1 MRWFSSAPAEAKAS
15 ASAASGEDTLFDEA
29 FQRQLESLALAA
41 RKLVQGRDRAERRT
55 RRAGHGIELA
65 DYRSYSP
72 GDDYR
77 HIDWNAYARTER
89 LLLRLFEQEEDLGVS
104 LLLDCSASMGASAT
118 SGALSTGA
126 SATSGALSKLARGK
140 QLAAAL
146 AYVALSGL
154 DRVSI
159 HALGVDELARMPA
172 ARGKAQIFTALEF
185 LRRLKPEGPT
195 DLGSAVAKFI
205 ARQKR
210 RGLVVLI
217 SDLYDPQG
225 VEHAISA
232 LRYARFELHVIR
244 VLDGAEAEP
253 ALRGDV
259 ELIDAETGLS
269 RTVTITPA
277 LLARYR
283 AAFAAHRT
291 RIEAFCREK
300 HVPLHTVTTGEALD
314 TATLRVLRRG
324 GLLE

>member
-1 MRWFSSAPAEAKAS
+1 MRWFSSALSSRPPAPAPDES
-15 ASAASGEDTLFDEA
+15 ALFDEA

-55 RRAGHGIELA
+55 RRAGHGLELA
-65 DYRSYSP
+65 DYRTYAP

-104 LLLDCSASMGASAT
+104 LLLDCSASMGASTT
-118 SGALSTGA
+118 SGALT
-126 SATSGALSKLARGK
+126 KLARGK
-140 QLAAAL
+140 QLVAAL

-159 HALGVDELARMPA
+159 HALGVDEQARMPA

-185 LRRLKPEGPT
+185 LRKLAPEGPT
-195 DLGSAVAKFI
+195 DLATAVARFI

-210 RGLVVLI
+210 RGLVVLV
-217 SDLYDPQG
+217 SDLYDPNG

-244 VLDGAEAEP
+244 VLDETEADP

-259 ELIDAETGLS
+259 ELIDSETGLA
-269 RTVTITPA
+269 RTVTITPS

-283 AAFAAHRT
+283 AAFEAHRA
-291 RIEAFCREK
+291 RIEGFCREK
-300 HVPLHTVTTGEALD
+300 HVPLHTVTTREALD

>member
-1 MRWFSSAPAEAKAS
+1 MRWFSSAARAPTPDAPAVAD
-15 ASAASGEDTLFDEA
+15 EDAQFDEA

-55 RRAGHGIELA
+55 RRAGHGLELA
-65 DYRSYSP
+65 DYRTYSP

-89 LLLRLFEQEEDLGVS
+89 LMLRLFEQEEDLGVS
-104 LLLDCSASMGASAT
+104 LLLDCTASMGANAS
-118 SGALSTGA
+118 SGG
-126 SATSGALSKLARGK
+126 LSKLARGK
-140 QLAAAL
+140 QLVAAL

-159 HALGVDELARMPA
+159 HALGVDEQARMPA
-172 ARGKAQIFTALEF
+172 GRGKAQIFAALAF
-185 LRRLKPEGPT
+185 LRNLSPEGPT
-195 DLGSAVAKFI
+195 DLAAAVTRFI

-210 RGLVVLI
+210 RGLVVLV
-217 SDLYDPQG
+217 SDLYDPKG
-225 VEHAISA
+225 VEQAISA

-244 VLDGAEAEP
+244 VLDESEAEP

-259 ELIDAETGLS
+259 ELIDSETGLA

-277 LLARYR
+277 LLSRYR
-283 AAFAAHRT
+283 AAFAAHRA
-291 RIEAFCREK
+291 RIEGFCREK
-300 HVPLHTVTTGEALD
+300 HVPLHTVTTREALD

>member
-1 MRWFSSAPAEAKAS
+1 MRWFSSPTPASEPGAAPPRDES
-15 ASAASGEDTLFDEA
+15 ALFDEA

-55 RRAGHGIELA
+55 RRAGHGVELA
-65 DYRSYSP
+65 DYRSYAP

-104 LLLDCSASMGASAT
+104 LLLDGSASMGMAGSA
-118 SGALSTGA
+118 GG
-126 SATSGALSKLARGK
+126 LSKLARGK
-140 QLAAAL
+140 QLVAAL

-159 HALGVDELARMPA
+159 HALGVDEEARMPA
-172 ARGKAQIFTALEF
+172 ARGKAQIFTALAF
-185 LRRLKPEGPT
+185 LKRLEAHGET
-195 DLGSAVAKFI
+195 DLGAAVTRFI

-210 RGLVVLI
+210 RGLAVLI
-217 SDLYDPQG
+217 SDLYDPKGIEQ
-225 VEHAISA
+225 AISA

-244 VLDGAEAEP
+244 IVDEAELSP

-259 ELIDAETGLS
+259 ELIDSETGATRS
-269 RTVTITPA
+269 VTITPA

-283 AAFAAHRT
+283 AALQAHAT
-291 RIEAFCREK
+291 RIEGFCRDK
-300 HVPLHTVTTGEALD
+300 HVPLHTVSTSEPLD
-314 TATLRVLRRG
+314 TAALRVLRRG

>member
-1 MRWFSSAPAEAKAS
+1 MRWFSSA
-15 ASAASGEDTLFDEA
+15 ASAAAPAAADEGALFDEA

-55 RRAGHGIELA
+55 RRAGHGLELA
-65 DYRSYSP
+65 DYRTYSP

-104 LLLDCSASMGASAT
+104 LLLDCSGSMGAHAT
-118 SGALSTGA
+118 SGGLT
-126 SATSGALSKLARGK
+126 KLARGK
-140 QLAAAL
+140 QLVAAL

-159 HALGVDELARMPA
+159 HALGVDEQARMPA
-172 ARGKAQIFTALEF
+172 ARGKAQIFAALAF
-185 LRRLKPEGPT
+185 LRKLSPSGPT
-195 DLGSAVAKFI
+195 DLASAVARFI

-217 SDLYDPQG
+217 SDLYDPKG

-244 VLDGAEAEP
+244 VLDASEAEP

-259 ELIDAETGLS
+259 ELIDSETGLARS
-269 RTVTITPA
+269 VTVTPA

-283 AAFAAHRT
+283 AAFEAHRS
-291 RIEAFCREK
+291 RIESFCREK
-300 HVPLHTVTTGEALD
+300 HVPLHTVTTREALD

>member
-15 ASAASGEDTLFDEA
+15 ASRASDEDALFDEA

-104 LLLDCSASMGASAT
+104 LLLDCSASMG
-118 SGALSTGA
+118 GA
-126 SATSGALSKLARGK
+126 SATLGAPTKLARGK
-140 QLAAAL
+140 QIAAAL

-159 HALGVDELARMPA
+159 HALGVDEMARMPA

-195 DLGSAVAKFI
+195 DLASAVAKFV

-210 RGLVVLI
+210 RGVAVLI

-225 VEHAISA
+225 IEHAISA

-253 ALRGDV
+253 AMRGDV
-259 ELIDAETGLS
+259 ELVDAETGLT
-269 RTVTITPA
+269 RTVTVTPA

-291 RIEAFCREK
+291 RIERFCREK
-300 HVPLHTVTTGEALD
+300 HVPLHTVTTGEPLD

>member
-1 MRWFSSAPAEAKAS
+1 MRWFSSPPAAAQAS

-104 LLLDCSASMGASAT
+104 LLLDCSASMGA
-118 SGALSTGA
+118 GAA
-126 SATSGALSKLARGK
+126 SGALSKLARGK
-140 QLAAAL
+140 QLTAAL

-217 SDLYDPQG
+217 SDLYDPRG
-225 VEHAISA
+225 VERAISA
-232 LRYARFELHVIR
+232 LRYARFELHVIH

-259 ELIDAETGLS
+259 ELIDAETGLT

-283 AAFAAHRT
+283 AAFVAHRT
-291 RIEAFCREK
+291 RIEGFCREK

>member
-1 MRWFSSAPAEAKAS
+1 MRWLSSAPRAPAP
-15 ASAASGEDTLFDEA
+15 AAPDEGALFDEA

-55 RRAGHGIELA
+55 RRAGHGLELA
-65 DYRSYSP
+65 DYRTYSP

-104 LLLDCSASMGASAT
+104 LLLDCSASMGSAT
-118 SGALSTGA
+118 P
-126 SATSGALSKLARGK
+126 GALSKLARGK
-140 QLAAAL
+140 QLVAAL
-146 AYVALSGL
+146 AYIALSGL

-159 HALGVDELARMPA
+159 HALGVDEQARMPA
-172 ARGKAQIFTALEF
+172 ARGKAQIFTALAF
-185 LRRLKPEGPT
+185 LQKLSPTGPT
-195 DLGSAVAKFI
+195 DLAAAVARFI

-210 RGLVVLI
+210 RGLVVLV
-217 SDLYDPQG
+217 SDLYDPKG

-244 VLDGAEAEP
+244 VLDESEAEP
-253 ALRGDV
+253 VIEVRGSSRTLRGDV
-259 ELIDAETGLS
+259 ELIDSETGLT

-283 AAFAAHRT
+283 AAFEAHRA
-291 RIEAFCREK
+291 RIESFCREK
-300 HVPLHTVTTGEALD
+300 HVPLHTVTTREALD